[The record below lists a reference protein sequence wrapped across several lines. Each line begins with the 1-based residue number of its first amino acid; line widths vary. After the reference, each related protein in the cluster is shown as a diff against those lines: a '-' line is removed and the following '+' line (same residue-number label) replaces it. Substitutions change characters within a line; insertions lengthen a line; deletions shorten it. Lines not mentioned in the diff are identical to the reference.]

1 MKGVVRILV
10 SLLCCTEAF
19 SQAQSPR
26 SFHFPEGTTSRDY
39 ASDQIVVK
47 FKLKPSTSTQQTLSI
62 LRTKQPLL
70 DKMGLKRM
78 LQAFPGKVAPANV
91 VTSQNLAALSLSSN
105 GQTKQASP
113 NLSRIYRLQFDKV
126 TQANTAQHLEQV
138 INQLLSDPEVEYA
151 EPVYYYESLAPNENL
166 ADAADNRSHSL
177 KYGTAYQPND
187 AKLVN
192 QYHLNTIRAYDAWQ
206 VETGNPN
213 VTIGISDYGFSILHE
228 DLKDNLQ
235 YNLADPINGV
245 DDDED
250 GYIDNYAG
258 WDLSDN
264 DYVLNGETHGSSV
277 SGLAAASTDNR
288 KGIAGIGF
296 QCRFL
301 PAKVNGTGG
310 FRGYESIIYLADH
323 GCKVI
328 NMSWG
333 RRGAPSAYEEDI
345 INYAAL
351 QKDVVLV
358 AAAGNDGSAAYFY
371 PASYSN
377 VLSVA
382 ATNANDVKWSGS
394 NYNDKVDICAPGEK
408 IFTVTANDYATIGSG
423 TSFASPMVAGAAA
436 LVRSRYPQLSAD
448 QVRMLLTKTTDK
460 INTLNSAYTG
470 KLGSGR
476 LNIYRALTEGYQRVV
491 KLVDF
496 GLVKSESGAKKSNT
510 ASVWVQVTCKSAQ
523 LNNLVATLSTTSPYI
538 QVSKDTTHLGAIA
551 LAGLKD
557 NRLHAF
563 QVLISPDAPADS
575 LAEFRLTYK
584 DGNLVETE
592 SFRVVFNPS
601 YQVLQN
607 NLISL
612 ALTNEGSI
620 GFESNRSLTSARQ
633 EGFRYKGQDLLAGAG
648 LMLGINTTQVSN
660 NVVDNAKA
668 QNVNEKLITFS
679 SLQDLRTVQVANKD
693 VAMAGSFSDTLN
705 NPEKIGLEVE
715 YNPYTWNDGK
725 YVIIEYHVKNVSG
738 ATIEH
743 LQAGL
748 YANWDVQGAT
758 NNQTGL
764 DIANQLGYIYNRQQD
779 GLYAGVQLLTDQTFN
794 YVGLDNTHQSPVQP
808 FDGFTTAE
816 KYQAMSA
823 GITYSQTTA
832 EATDVAHTLA
842 ATLNNIQE
850 GETRVV
856 AFAMLVGDNL
866 ADLQAN
872 AAMAR
877 RKFVDL
883 KRSPLPAVI
892 SQAVC
897 RDTPFVISPANGT
910 NFRLYKALPLTKPLA
925 EGALFQLTS
934 TDTEATYYVT
944 NTDSLFES
952 QPVAVHI
959 QPYRTLVEVSSTE
972 INLDS
977 AQTLRLTDHT
987 PGAVWRKW
995 DLGDGTIV
1003 HDLTAV
1009 DHAYAE
1015 VGKYTVQL
1023 TTLNAMGCEDTF
1035 KQLVY
1040 VEAPVG
1046 ISVKLEQKPHQFIRL
1061 YPNPTEGV
1069 VYIETP
1075 DEKEASA
1082 ARLFDAFG
1090 RQITLPVSPTDQANL
1105 YKVDLSSQVAGF
1117 YQLQVQ
1123 IGGKWVIRNMIVR

>member
-1 MKGVVRILV
+1 MKGVVKILL

-19 SQAQSPR
+19 AQVQAPR
-26 SFHFPEGTTSRDY
+26 TFQFSKGTTSRDY

-47 FKLKPSTSTQQTLSI
+47 FKSKQSTITHQALASLI
-62 LRTKQPLL
+62 NKQPLL
-70 DKMGLKRM
+70 DKLGLKRM
-78 LQAFPGKVAPANV
+78 SQAFPGKISPANSIHSPN
-91 VTSQNLAALSLSSN
+91 TAALSVLSN
-105 GQTKQASP
+105 GQAKQDTP
-113 NLSRIYRLQFDKV
+113 DLSRIYRLQFDKV
-126 TQANTAQHLEQV
+126 APATTAQHLEQV

-151 EPVYYYESLAPNENL
+151 EPVYYYESLAPKEN
-166 ADAADNRSHSL
+166 
-177 KYGTAYQPND
+177 TANAGYTKGNAFSYSTSYQPND
-187 AKLVN
+187 TKSLN
-192 QYHLNTIRAYDAWQ
+192 QYHLNTIRAYDAWEL
-206 VETGNPN
+206 ETGNPE
-213 VTIGISDYGFSILHE
+213 VTIGISDYGVSVLHE
-228 DLKDNLQ
+228 DLKDNIQ

-245 DDDED
+245 DDDND

-264 DYVLNGETHGSSV
+264 DNDLQGETHGSSV
-277 SGLAAASTDNR
+277 TGLAAASTDNR
-288 KGIAGIGF
+288 KGVAGVGF
-296 QCRFL
+296 RCRFL

-310 FRGYESIIYLADH
+310 FRGFESIIYLADH

-333 RRGAPSAYEEDI
+333 RRGAPSTYEEDI

-358 AAAGNDGSAAYFY
+358 AAAGNDGSQGYFY

-382 ATNANDVKWSGS
+382 ATNANDLKWFGS
-394 NYNDKVDICAPGEK
+394 NYNDKVDISAPGEN
-408 IFTVTANDYATIGSG
+408 IFSVTANDYAFIGSG

-448 QVRMLLTKTTDK
+448 QVRALLVKTADK
-460 INTLNSAYTG
+460 INALNPTYAG

-476 LNIYRALTEGYQRVV
+476 LNVYRALTEGYQRVV
-491 KLVDF
+491 QMVDF
-496 GLVKSESGAKKSNT
+496 GLVKSESGAKKSGT

-523 LNNLVATLSTTSPYI
+523 VNNLVATLSTTSPYV
-538 QVSKDTTHLGAIA
+538 QVKKDTASLGALA
-551 LAGLKD
+551 LSEVKD

-563 QVLISPDAPADS
+563 QILISPNAPADS

-584 DGNLVETE
+584 DGYMIESET
-592 SFRVVFNPS
+592 FRVVFNPS

-607 NLISL
+607 NIVSL
-612 ALTNEGSI
+612 AMTNEGNI
-620 GFESNRSLTSARQ
+620 GVENSAALANVRQ

-648 LMLGINTTQVSN
+648 LMLGVNASQVSN
-660 NVVDNAKA
+660 NVLDKAKA
-668 QNVNEKLITFS
+668 QSVSDKLITFS
-679 SLQDLRTVQVANKD
+679 SLQDLRTVQVPNKD

-715 YNPYTWNDGK
+715 YNPYTWKDGK

-738 ATIEH
+738 TTIEH

-748 YANWDVQGAT
+748 YANWDVQGAA

-764 DIANQLGYIYNRQQD
+764 DKENRLGYIYNRQQN
-779 GLYAGVQLLTDQTFN
+779 GLYAGVQLLTDQAFN
-794 YVGLDNTHQSPVQP
+794 YVGLDNTEKSPIQP

-823 GITYSQTTA
+823 DLAYSQTTA
-832 EATDVAHTLA
+832 EATDVAHTLSA
-842 ATLNNIQE
+842 SLENIQE

-877 RKFVDL
+877 SKFVDL
-883 KRSPLPAVI
+883 KRSPLPTVAN
-892 SQAVC
+892 QAVC
-897 RDTPFVISPANGT
+897 RNTPFVISPSNGT
-910 NFRLYKALPLTKPLA
+910 NFRLYKSLPLTKPVA

-934 TDTEATYYVT
+934 TSTETTYYLT

-952 QPVAVHI
+952 QPMAVHI
-959 QPYRTLVEVSSTE
+959 QPYRTIVDLSSTE

-977 AQTLRLTDHT
+977 AQTLQMTDHT

-995 DLGDGTIV
+995 DLGDGTIIRDTSAIN
-1003 HDLTAV
+1003 HT
-1009 DHAYAE
+1009 YAE
-1015 VGKYTVQL
+1015 VGKYTVKL
-1023 TTLNAMGCEDTF
+1023 TTLNAGGCEDTF
-1035 KQLVY
+1035 SQLVY

-1046 ISVKLEQKPHQFIRL
+1046 KSFKLEPTPNQFIHL

-1069 VYIETP
+1069 VHIEAP
-1075 DEKEASA
+1075 GQKDVSD
-1082 ARLFDAFG
+1082 ARLFDVLG
-1090 RQITLPVSPTDQANL
+1090 HEVTLQVSPTTQADK
-1105 YKVDLSSQVAGF
+1105 YEVDLSDQTAGL
-1117 YQLQVQ
+1117 YQLQVK
-1123 IGGKWVIRNMIVR
+1123 IGGKWVVRNMIVK